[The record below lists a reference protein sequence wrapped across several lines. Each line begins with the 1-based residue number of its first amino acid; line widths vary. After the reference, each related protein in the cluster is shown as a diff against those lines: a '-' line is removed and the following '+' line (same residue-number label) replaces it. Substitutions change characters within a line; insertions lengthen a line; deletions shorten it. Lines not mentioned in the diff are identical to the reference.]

1 MDGFESLLAWL
12 RPGQAALVAGAVALA
27 VALAGR
33 VAGRPLLGA
42 TAAGIGVLVG
52 WWFAFGLLTASPRQ
66 LPERLPMLM
75 LPLVLAA
82 PVTGAAARRWRWLGV
97 PLAALGAVWA
107 GWWMAGAPLW
117 LPDLGRAVVTFAGVA
132 LATLLLALAGGA
144 RWARPVAAA
153 VLFAGLLVAP
163 LPGPAR
169 VLGAALLAAALAA
182 ALVRPAKGA
191 PALLAALPIAAAL
204 AALAAIPLLA
214 RGAAADWAVAAAP
227 LAALLVGAPLGS
239 GLVGL
244 RRAAWGGVGGAALA
258 GGLCV
263 GAAFLLG

>member
-1 MDGFESLLAWL
+1 MDGIESLLAWL
-12 RPGQAALVAGAVALA
+12 RPWQAALVAGAVALA

-33 VAGRPLLGA
+33 AAGRPLLGA
-42 TAAGIGVLVG
+42 AAAGIGVLAG

-66 LPERLPMLM
+66 LPERLPLLM
-75 LPLVLAA
+75 LVLVLAA
-82 PVTGAAARRWRWLGV
+82 PLMGVLARRWGWLAV
-97 PLAALGAVWA
+97 PLAVFGAVWA

-117 LPDLGRAVVTFAGVA
+117 LPDLGRAAAVFAGVSV
-132 LATLLLALAGGA
+132 ATLLLALAGGA
-144 RWARPVAAA
+144 RWAGPVAAA

-169 VLGAALLAAALAA
+169 ALGAALLAAAAAA

-191 PALLAALPIAAAL
+191 PAPLAALPLAAAL

-227 LAALLVGAPLGS
+227 LAALLVGAPVGA

-244 RRAAWGGVGGAALA
+244 RRAAWGGASGAALV
-258 GGLCV
+258 GGLGV
-263 GAAFLLG
+263 GVAFLLA